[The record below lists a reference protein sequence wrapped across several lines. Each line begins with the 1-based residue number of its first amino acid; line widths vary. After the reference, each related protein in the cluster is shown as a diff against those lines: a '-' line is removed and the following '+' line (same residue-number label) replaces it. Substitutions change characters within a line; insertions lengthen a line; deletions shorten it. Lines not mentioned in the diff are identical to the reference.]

1 MSNTASNDSGLARR
15 ATWWRL
21 FGLLTLA
28 GVAWM
33 LATPPLTGPDE
44 VFQARRAAALARG
57 QLRGNVVGSG
67 TFQMIEVDVPDTYVA
82 GGDSALCFVGAPV
95 PESPQRGFAVVAQDC
110 PPYRS
115 SSKLTTTETG
125 QYRGQPFYWAVVG
138 LPSLID
144 TGVSGTYLMRLV
156 GIVMTTALL
165 ASAAV
170 STMAAARRRL
180 ASVALFG
187 CVTPMVL
194 YLAASTNPSSVEIAA
209 AIGAWTTG
217 MLLTQADS
225 QPSGREV
232 ARFGVSMVVLVLA
245 RGLGPLFAV
254 GILAVLALLGGKT
267 KVFALVRRRDLRAW
281 AAGGAAALLIAGW
294 WLWFVQ
300 QTYAPP
306 ERPGSGVATA
316 IGYLPFYIRQSIG
329 VFGQNDSAI
338 PPLAAWVWVA
348 ALLGVFAVG
357 LWRSSAK
364 TIVISLATLVAG
376 LALSVTAEGLSLPPI
391 GFFWQGRYALPVL
404 LGAFLLATCTNPVDR
419 PASARADTP
428 DDRQAAGRGAPWN
441 VAAFLHTRRA
451 GDGAVGL
458 ALGLFM
464 AVHASAFLSAA
475 RHHGAK
481 GGDPQTWWQLLSNAR
496 WSPPLT
502 FPLLLVIYLA
512 ALGALAWRVVGLD
525 ATPPPRSMRGGGD
538 HTALRLTA
546 HR

>member
-1 MSNTASNDSGLARR
+1 
-15 ATWWRL
+15 
-21 FGLLTLA
+21 
-28 GVAWM
+28 
-33 LATPPLTGPDE
+33 
-44 VFQARRAAALARG
+44 
-57 QLRGNVVGSG
+57 
-67 TFQMIEVDVPDTYVA
+67 
-82 GGDSALCFVGAPV
+82 
-95 PESPQRGFAVVAQDC
+95 
-110 PPYRS
+110 
-115 SSKLTTTETG
+115 
-125 QYRGQPFYWAVVG
+125 
-138 LPSLID
+138 
-144 TGVSGTYLMRLV
+144 
-156 GIVMTTALL
+156 
-165 ASAAV
+165 
-170 STMAAARRRL
+170 
-180 ASVALFG
+180 
-187 CVTPMVL
+187 
-194 YLAASTNPSSVEIAA
+194 
-209 AIGAWTTG
+209 